1 MSQQSEVRCCDRLFI
16 DRTTGV
22 GMIPNDPKGDEPP
35 GSFKTDEAQWKKKQ
49 RGFPYIHVSY
59 VYSYFVCNQGNT
71 YNTYCLLIH
80 F

>member
-59 VYSYFVCNQGNT
+59 VYSYFVCNQGK
-71 YNTYCLLIH
+71 YL
-80 F
+80 